1 VSIYEYPELI
11 TDRLTVRDFRSGD
24 RDRYVDAVATG
35 EVTVASRDAELNG
48 FSVHK
53 GSWLGLAQGEPVAEG
68 QSFEEV
74 AEAVVERLLA
84 EPRGVVMLLKGADE
98 PELDELVARI
108 AARHPDVELDVQAG
122 GQPHY
127 PLLIS
132 AE

>member
-1 VSIYEYPELI
+1 DLLAAV
-11 TDRLTVRDFRSGD
+11 DRLQAADVILLPNNSNVILSAEQAASLSEKRVEVVPTDSIPAGLAAMVAFDGTLSADENAAAMREA
-24 RDRYVDAVATG
+24 VDAVATG

-84 EPRGVVMLLKGADE
+84 EPR
-98 PELDELVARI
+98 
-108 AARHPDVELDVQAG
+108 
-122 GQPHY
+122 
-127 PLLIS
+127 
-132 AE
+132 